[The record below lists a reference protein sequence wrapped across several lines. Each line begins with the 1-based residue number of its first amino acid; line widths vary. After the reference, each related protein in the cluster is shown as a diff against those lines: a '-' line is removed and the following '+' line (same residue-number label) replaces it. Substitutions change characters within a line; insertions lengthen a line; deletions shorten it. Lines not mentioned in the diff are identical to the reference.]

1 MQELGVEKRGEG
13 LLVEKDEGL
22 VVLQQGH
29 VIAQDADADLGDLL
43 GGAGRE
49 GESGVVEV
57 DRENLLEA
65 LRLDGCDLG

>member
-1 MQELGVEKRGEG
+1 MPRLQEHRSDVVQELGVEKRGEG

-43 GGAGRE
+43 G
-49 GESGVVEV
+49 
-57 DRENLLEA
+57 
-65 LRLDGCDLG
+65 